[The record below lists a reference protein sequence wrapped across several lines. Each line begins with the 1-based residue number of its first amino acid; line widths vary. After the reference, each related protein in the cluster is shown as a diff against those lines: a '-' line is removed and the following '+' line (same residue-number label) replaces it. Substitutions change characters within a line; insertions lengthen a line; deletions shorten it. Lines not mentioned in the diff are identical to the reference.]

1 MTIKNVLAALMAV
14 SLFAFAAQSPV
25 YAQDA
30 DDGTTMDEPMDPGT
44 DDSGDAG
51 VETETPQDPEP
62 APDDGQTE

>member
-1 MTIKNVLAALMAV
+1 MTTMKIVSDLMAA
-14 SLFAFAAQSPV
+14 SLLACSAQVPV

-62 APDDGQTE
+62 APDEDQTE